1 MKNNYFF
8 ITVFSLILTLT
19 SCSSDSSDSNSE
31 ADIISSKSWIV
42 ESKMLSP
49 SIVYGGLEITD
60 IMVIESEETRN
71 YEFNFNSDG
80 TFVLSDAAGTSVLE
94 TTWLL
99 NSENTQL
106 SFAEPI
112 VYSYPVVG
120 DMGFSTIDIVS
131 ISSSKMVGTV
141 SAIFGG
147 VDYELTITFI

>member
-1 MKNNYFF
+1 MKNTYVLITFF
-8 ITVFSLILTLT
+8 SVILSFA
-19 SCSSDSSDSNSE
+19 SCSSDSSESE
-31 ADIISSKSWIV
+31 TDIISSKAWLV

-80 TFVLSDAAGTSVLE
+80 KFVLSDAAGTSVLE

-106 SFAEPI
+106 SFGKPI